1 MTALAQELQGQASRL
16 ADAACEIEGAVA
28 RVCDAHGGYEI
39 VHDSA
44 WLQIGVYAL
53 FAPEPDHERANCSN
67 ELYVPLE
74 GRGILDVEGE
84 QIELREGRAAFVP
97 AGANYRFNAYEQLSV
112 LVICQK

>member
-1 MTALAQELQGQASRL
+1 LTALAQDLERRASRQ
-16 ADAACEIEGAVA
+16 ADTFDIQGAVA
-28 RVCDAHGGYEI
+28 RLCDANGGYEI

-67 ELYVPLE
+67 ELYVALE
-74 GRGILDVEGE
+74 GSGVLDVEGE
-84 QIELREGRAAFVP
+84 RIELREGHVAFIP
-97 AGANYRFNAYEQLSV
+97 AGANHHFSAYEQLSV

>member
-1 MTALAQELQGQASRL
+1 MTALAQELRGQVLRL
-16 ADAACEIEGAVA
+16 ADACDIEGAKA
-28 RVCDAHGGYEI
+28 RLCDTNGGYEI

-53 FAPEPDHERANCSN
+53 FAPEPDHQRANRSD
-67 ELYVPLE
+67 ELYVVLE

-84 QIELREGRAAFVP
+84 HIELREGHAAFIP
-97 AGANYRFNAYEQLSV
+97 AGDNYCFSAYEHLSV